1 MWEPEAHT
9 EEAVNKMMVIIQTL
23 GLDVEDGGDSTVFD
37 ALVSLGWNWAIET
50 IRGLL
55 HRKDLPDDLEWLTIR
70 LALGKTLELFVGSGI
85 LTLKTLDNFSFNAPI
100 LTQLTMGDT
109 SQHWDAASTPQARLE
124 RLAAGLCTVPD
135 KVIWA
140 YRRLP
145 G

>member
-9 EEAVNKMMVIIQTL
+9 EDAVLRIGAIVQTL
-23 GLDVEDGGDSTVFD
+23 GLNVEEVDIDTLGAISG
-37 ALVSLGWNWAIET
+37 LGWDWAIET

-124 RLAAGLCTVPD
+124 RLAASLCTVPE

>member
-1 MWEPEAHT
+1 M
-9 EEAVNKMMVIIQTL
+9 
-23 GLDVEDGGDSTVFD
+23 
-37 ALVSLGWNWAIET
+37 
-50 IRGLL
+50 
-55 HRKDLPDDLEWLTIR
+55 
-70 LALGKTLELFVGSGI
+70 GSGI
-85 LTLKTLDNFSFNAPI
+85 LTLKMLDNFSFNAPI